1 MENTVPVNLKIDGRK
16 YPIKALKDEEENLRK
31 AEKLIN
37 ERINFHLKDKKI
49 YDKQDLY
56 AMVMI
61 EYVYNHIKLEEG
73 NENLL
78 KSIGDKLSSVEDVL
92 NRIN

>member
-1 MENTVPVNLKIDGRK
+1 MENKVPVNLKIDGRK
-16 YPIKALKDEEENLRK
+16 YPIKAQKYEEENLRK

-61 EYVYNHIKLEEG
+61 EYVYNHLKLEDS
-73 NENLL
+73 NKNLI
-78 KSIGDKLSSVEDVL
+78 KSIGDKINSVEEVL
-92 NRIN
+92 NKIN